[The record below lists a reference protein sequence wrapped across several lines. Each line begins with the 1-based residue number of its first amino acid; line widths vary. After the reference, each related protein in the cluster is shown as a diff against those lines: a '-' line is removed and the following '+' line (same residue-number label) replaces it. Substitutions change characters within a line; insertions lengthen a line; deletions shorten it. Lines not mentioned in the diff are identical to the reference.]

1 MYRIKNISNRSKED
15 LRIVSDIQTISI
27 FKEAFL
33 FLGYEN
39 DNIHWKS
46 NFFLTACITL
56 NSIIMRI
63 IAIIRMFIVSS
74 KLPKEY
80 FYKHVSDSFK
90 SIAMTMPE
98 RRPMDFFS
106 SYVSKFNKSNIIL
119 YSVGKLDTS
128 PRDYKRIKIEK
139 STLRLNGIFNIR
151 NIGLTSESYIDDVL
165 LIHKDHPDLSISL
178 DIVNAIFSKRVDA
191 VISKNQTNPLEMH
204 LVKEAKRKRVFIL
217 ADIMEEVYY
226 CDAAICSSEIDIT
239 ESLKLA
245 LSKNGK
251 FFIKKRNDLIKY
263 RLKSFK
269 NNQEN
274 YLNKLL
280 NIDFDKK
287 IIFYA
292 SSPTKHDENQ
302 RYVTE
307 KFLIDYFSQRKDF
320 ILVIK
325 THRQDSGNI
334 LNYAYQD
341 VNNPTNIILIG
352 DILQKNKMKS
362 KNFIF
367 FDNFDFNLAISSS
380 HGFLTTSSTSIL
392 QALALGVKTGVVDK
406 FMNGH
411 HKNLI
416 KCKATVLID
425 SEKSLK
431 EFLENKNINLQDR
444 IIDSLGLNNSNT
456 FDIEKK
462 LTEYSDEFKNHNT
475 IK

>member
-1 MYRIKNISNRSKED
+1 M
-15 LRIVSDIQTISI
+15 
-27 FKEAFL
+27 
-33 FLGYEN
+33 
-39 DNIHWKS
+39 
-46 NFFLTACITL
+46 
-56 NSIIMRI
+56 
-63 IAIIRMFIVSS
+63 
-74 KLPKEY
+74 
-80 FYKHVSDSFK
+80 
-90 SIAMTMPE
+90 
-98 RRPMDFFS
+98 
-106 SYVSKFNKSNIIL
+106 
-119 YSVGKLDTS
+119 
-128 PRDYKRIKIEK
+128 
-139 STLRLNGIFNIR
+139 
-151 NIGLTSESYIDDVL
+151 
-165 LIHKDHPDLSISL
+165 
-178 DIVNAIFSKRVDA
+178 
-191 VISKNQTNPLEMH
+191 
-204 LVKEAKRKRVFIL
+204 
-217 ADIMEEVYY
+217 
-226 CDAAICSSEIDIT
+226 
-239 ESLKLA
+239 
-245 LSKNGK
+245 
-251 FFIKKRNDLIKY
+251 
-263 RLKSFK
+263 
-269 NNQEN
+269 
-274 YLNKLL
+274 L